1 MAAQI
6 ESAKMLFSLGTAG
19 LFGLFLVKNCFFT
32 VEPGHS
38 AIKFS
43 KFFGL

>member
-1 MAAQI
+1 MAQ
-6 ESAKMLFSLGTAG
+6 ESAKMLISLGTAG
-19 LFGLFLVKNCFFT
+19 LFGVVLLKNCFFT
-32 VEPGHS
+32 VEPGHC